1 MPDDEKAIPISM
13 SDRQEAV
20 RRIRECEKT
29 GQTWLDL
36 SDLAL
41 EELPA
46 ELGQLTRLRN
56 LALGSMNLK
65 VIVGDRVE
73 WGPVNDPRRR
83 AAQGENPF
91 PLNVARNGTFTD
103 LSPLVNLTAL
113 TRLSLYRCKSVSDL
127 GPLGTL

>member
-1 MPDDEKAIPISM
+1 MPDDEKAIPISR

-46 ELGQLTRLRN
+46 ELGQLTRLRH
-56 LALGSMNLK
+56 LALGSMGLK
-65 VIVGDRVE
+65 VIDGDRVE
-73 WGPVNDPRRR
+73 WGPVNDPGRR
-83 AAQGENPF
+83 AAQAENRF
-91 PLNVARNGTFTD
+91 PPNGARSGTFTD
-103 LSPLVNLTAL
+103 LSPLVKLTAL
-113 TRLSLYRCKSVSDL
+113 TRLSLSGASQCRTW
-127 GPLGTL
+127 GRWEP